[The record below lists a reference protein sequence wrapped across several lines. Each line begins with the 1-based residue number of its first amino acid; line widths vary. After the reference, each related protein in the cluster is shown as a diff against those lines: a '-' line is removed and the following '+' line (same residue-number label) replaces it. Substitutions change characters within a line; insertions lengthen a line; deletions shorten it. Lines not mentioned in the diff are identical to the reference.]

1 MIDDTVISLRVVSV
15 AFRLQ
20 LSLDSAESDIANAK
34 NDLLAGCSAAEK
46 TATAAASLPRY
57 TMVLATNQQF
67 ARAVNDSMGVANT
80 ALVNALT
87 VMEIIAEPLDQL
99 DWAEEGTREVY
110 QTVQNTTSAIY
121 VHQLD

>member
-1 MIDDTVISLRVVSV
+1 MIDDTVISLISV

-20 LSLDSAESDIANAK
+20 LSLDSAESDIANTK
-34 NDLLAGCSAAEK
+34 KDLLAGCSAAEK

-57 TMVLATNQQF
+57 MVLATDQQF
-67 ARAVNDSMGVANT
+67 VRAVNDSMGVANT

-99 DWAEEGTREVY
+99 NWAEDGTREV
-110 QTVQNTTSAIY
+110 
-121 VHQLD
+121 